1 MRREVSPAV
10 TVVILIVV
18 IAILLLAWY
27 LFMGP
32 KKAAEVPALQ
42 QTVSPDADTEEDAG
56 GPSIGGGMEAPTEPF
71 GGGASEAPGQ
81 EAPSSPEE
89 ALAPG

>member
-10 TVVILIVV
+10 TVVVLIVV

-32 KKAAEVPALQ
+32 KKQGDAPALQ
-42 QTVSPDADTEEDAG
+42 QAVSPDDAEDDG
-56 GPSIGGGMEAPTEPF
+56 GAPSVGGGVEAPAEPY

-81 EAPSSPEE
+81 AAPASPED